1 VGSVVLYLQIAANA
15 VLVWCGLVYGHPAMG
30 PVGRVASGIGYAFAP
45 FLLAFLLAA
54 LLTKHY
60 PRKTTSSA
68 FLTNLEMAWSLTL
81 LVAVLIF
88 VASLAVE
95 RRAILTPFGG

>member
-15 VLVWCGLVYGHPAMG
+15 VLFACGLVYSHPAMG
-30 PVGRVASGIGYAFAP
+30 PVGRVVSGIGYAFAP
-45 FLLAFLLAA
+45 FLLAFLLAT

-60 PRKTTSSA
+60 PRPTTRNA

-81 LVAVLIF
+81 LAAVLIF
-88 VASLAVE
+88 VASLA
-95 RRAILTPFGG
+95 L